1 MTLDHRLY
9 VTVQAR
15 LMKGQVMDGLKA
27 LTINRDDFDACG
39 FTDQDADDLDLI
51 AKVVRREITKRR
63 QQKDAG
69 LKTWQDANPRRLTG
83 ENRP

>member
-27 LTINRDDFDACG
+27 LTGIEQPTHHEYVMSIVDERHSV
-39 FTDQDADDLDLI
+39 L
-51 AKVVRREITKRR
+51 
-63 QQKDAG
+63 
-69 LKTWQDANPRRLTG
+69 
-83 ENRP
+83 